1 MMLIGIGNLGA
12 ARVAIFSRIGRN
24 RLYWGLMSVIGLG
37 LEGVAL
43 YYQYVL
49 NQYPC
54 VLCIHIRLW
63 VLAFIVVGAIGAI
76 VPRNKLT
83 LGIVSI
89 LGVVS
94 SVGMLERSWQTLAT
108 EKRWIEGS
116 CSFSSGLP
124 SWFALDQWF
133 PWIFG
138 VQASCGYTPVLPFGV
153 TMAEALMAISVAA
166 LITTSLVA
174 IAMWRDR
181 RF

>member
-1 MMLIGIGNLGA
+1 
-12 ARVAIFSRIGRN
+12 
-24 RLYWGLMSVIGLG
+24 MSLIGLG
-37 LEGVAL
+37 LEAVAL

-54 VLCIHIRLW
+54 VLCIHIRIW
-63 VLAFIVVGAIGAI
+63 VLAFIVVGAIGVI
-76 VPRNKLT
+76 VPRGRLV
-83 LGIVSI
+83 LGVVSI
-89 LGVVS
+89 LSVVS

-108 EKRWIEGS
+108 ERRWIEGS

-138 VQASCGYTPVLPFGV
+138 VQASCGYTPVLPFGI
-153 TMAEALMAISVAA
+153 TMAEALMVISIFA
-166 LITTSLVA
+166 LLMTSLVA
-174 IAMWRDR
+174 IALWRSR